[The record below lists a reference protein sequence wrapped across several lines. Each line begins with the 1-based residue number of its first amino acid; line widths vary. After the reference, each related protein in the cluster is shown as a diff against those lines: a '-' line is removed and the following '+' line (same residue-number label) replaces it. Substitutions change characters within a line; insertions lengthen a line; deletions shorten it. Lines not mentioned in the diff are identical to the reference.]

1 MKEDLKIYRQILEY
15 CREGVV
21 VPYDDYIIE
30 FLATHRDASNS
41 NIKTNY
47 LDALNSTYSISKCYR
62 FARYLS
68 LCIKDGFVLNEGKLS
83 TLYKGDFP
91 HSWIETE
98 DSVYDTAFIG
108 KWPKDVY
115 YDLFKPVVE
124 KVIDVASDKQCIQF
138 RNCTVL
144 SDERSL
150 SPFLSYINWY
160 SYMSNRFIPNPFGI
174 AFYPTWLHFPQ
185 DLDRVEA
192 VEARNFV
199 ESEWKKVSSL
209 EEIPSELLTDELRIY
224 IEQKKFIVPKFDL
237 YKEFIQFISENRA
250 LYEANKNDVG
260 DITLWKKAMEGKC
273 SGSFSILIS
282 DLPRILEEINRK
294 KVEEKR
300 QVKK

>member
-1 MKEDLKIYRQILEY
+1 MREDLPKYKQIVEY
-15 CREGVV
+15 CAEGVV
-21 VPYDDYIIE
+21 VPFDDYIIE

-47 LDALNSTYSISKCYR
+47 LDALNSNYSISKCYR

-68 LCIKDGFVLNEGKLS
+68 LCIQDGFVLNEGRIS
-83 TLYKGDFP
+83 TLYKGEFP

-108 KWPKDVY
+108 KWPKDLY

-124 KVIDVASDKQCIQF
+124 KVIDVETDEQCIQF

-144 SDERSL
+144 SKEKSEM
-150 SPFLSYINWY
+150 PFLSYINWY

-185 DLDRVEA
+185 DLDKIEA
-192 VEARNFV
+192 VELRNFI
-199 ESEWKKVSSL
+199 ESEWKKVSL
-209 EEIPSELLTDELRIY
+209 EEVPSELFAEEIRRY
-224 IEQKKFIVPKFDL
+224 IAQKKFIVPKFDL

-250 LYEANKNDVG
+250 LYESKKNDIG
-260 DITLWKKAMEGKC
+260 DITLWEQAMKGKC

-282 DLPRILEEINRK
+282 DIPVILEEIKSNAMDEK
-294 KVEEKR
+294 K